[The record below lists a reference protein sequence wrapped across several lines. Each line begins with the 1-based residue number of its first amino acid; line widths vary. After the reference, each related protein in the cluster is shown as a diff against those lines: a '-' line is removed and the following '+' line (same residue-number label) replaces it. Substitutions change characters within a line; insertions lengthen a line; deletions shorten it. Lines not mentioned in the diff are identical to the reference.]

1 MSSFIP
7 VLTAGFGEG
16 HNAAARAVAAA
27 LGRRAEPGQGPA
39 PLLRDL
45 FLDAYGEARFG
56 RQRRAYLDLANRA
69 PRLWAC
75 VYQALHHLP
84 VEALAAPFLGPV
96 RASLARAVAGAEVV
110 VSTYP
115 LYADLL
121 RRHPFPPGV
130 RPPTLITVV
139 TDSLSVNRAW
149 HRAPS
154 DWYVAPNEATAAV
167 LARQGVPA
175 ARILALGFPVD
186 ARLATPARPP
196 GPRPS
201 VLLMLNPGR
210 RDALALVRAVAA
222 EDVDLTVTV
231 GRDESVRTAVLRAVG
246 ARARVIGWTDQLPE
260 LMLAHDLVLTK
271 AGGATTHE
279 CIAANLPM
287 VFTQVIPGQE
297 AGNARL
303 VTEAG
308 GGHLGLDPAA
318 AAAAVRRVFANDRA
332 GWWACRRA
340 LARLGDPRGAER
352 VADLALRELHA
363 RRASVAATREARAGP
378 TPGVAAS

>member
-1 MSSFIP
+1 MSASIP

-27 LGRRAEPGQGPA
+27 LARRAPEGAPA

-45 FLDAYGEARFG
+45 FLDAYGEERFA

-69 PRLWAC
+69 PTLWAC
-75 VYQALHHLP
+75 VYQALHLLP
-84 VEALAAPFLGPV
+84 AESLAIPFLGPV
-96 RASLARAVAGAEVV
+96 RASLARATAGAEVV
-110 VSTYP
+110 VSAYP
-115 LYADLL
+115 LYAALL
-121 RRHPFPPGV
+121 RRQPAPPSG
-130 RPPTLITVV
+130 RRPTLVTVV

-149 HRAPS
+149 HRASS
-154 DWYVAPNEATAAV
+154 DWWVAPNEPTARV
-167 LARQGVPA
+167 LVRQGVPSD
-175 ARILALGFPVD
+175 RVLPLGFPVD
-186 ARLATPARPP
+186 ARLAAPARPP
-196 GPRPS
+196 GPRPR

-210 RDALALVRAVAA
+210 RDPLGLVRAVAA

-231 GRDESVRTAVLRAVG
+231 GRDESLHAAALAAVG
-246 ARARVIGWTDQLPE
+246 SRARVVGWTDRLPE

-279 CIAANLPM
+279 CIAANIPM

-308 GGHLGLDPAA
+308 GGALGLDPASA
-318 AAAAVRRVFANDRA
+318 ALEVRRLFANDRA
-332 GWWACRRA
+332 GWWSCRRA
-340 LARLGDPRGAER
+340 LARLGDAGGAER
-352 VADLALRELHA
+352 VADLVLRELQA
-363 RRASVAATREARAGP
+363 RRESVSATRAASAGP
-378 TPGVAAS
+378 TPGVVAS